1 MGSGGVRG
9 GSGRAAGRRWQGV
22 HKADG
27 GGVERQQEGLKPG
40 DGLERSSEGTGR
52 VVPEGRRSGVRG
64 VG

>member
-1 MGSGGVRG
+1 MGAGGRLAV
-9 GSGRAAGRRWQGV
+9 AGRGV